1 MLKSKKQ
8 TRCYPVRMGAVGFFI
23 QKFCPRILTKTICK
37 ISYLPTKFFR
47 LFTHI
52 IHKLIDKCYS
62 DLFHLGFWGLGDFA
76 DKDISCEVNLSFCFG
91 IKHNYLLGLS
101 FLICFSKSES
111 IF

>member
-23 QKFCPRILTKTICK
+23 QKFYPRILTKTICK

-62 DLFHLGFWGLGDFA
+62 DLFHLGFWGWETLPTRIFLA
-76 DKDISCEVNLSFCFG
+76 KSICRFVSELS
-91 IKHNYLLGLS
+91 IIIY
-101 FLICFSKSES
+101 
-111 IF
+111 